1 MDQNVR
7 HTLLRSGCCAEKG
20 GMPGGPLLDKD
31 NQVSGGRERL
41 VVVHYRELTGGQ
53 LRELKAFDP
62 KCRLYTRRQFVLGE
76 ADRGFRNKGAELR
89 SAG

>member
-1 MDQNVR
+1 
-7 HTLLRSGCCAEKG
+7 
-20 GMPGGPLLDKD
+20 MPGGPLLGKD

-62 KCRLYTRRQFVLGE
+62 KCRVVNSYWVKPTGGSGTKVPSSDRPVEFGQDFVGE
-76 ADRGFRNKGAELR
+76 IYG
-89 SAG
+89 